1 METVEAAAAARKV
14 LERLVA
20 AAANHLELENAY
32 WPLPPFHY
40 CRCYCH
46 EKYDHSALA
55 VALPNAAAAH
65 WGEGVLSVSALVVV
79 GAPPAAAAAAVPT
92 HLVLDKNNGWRNL
105 RHRIQIPENS
115 SETAAAD
122 PHLVHWW

>member
-1 METVEAAAAARKV
+1 METVEAAAAAAARKV

-55 VALPNAAAAH
+55 VAPPNVAAAH
-65 WGEGVLSVSALVVV
+65 WGEGVLSVSAVVV
-79 GAPPAAAAAAVPT
+79 LGAPPAAAAVPT
-92 HLVLDKNNGWRNL
+92 HLVLDKNNGWRNR